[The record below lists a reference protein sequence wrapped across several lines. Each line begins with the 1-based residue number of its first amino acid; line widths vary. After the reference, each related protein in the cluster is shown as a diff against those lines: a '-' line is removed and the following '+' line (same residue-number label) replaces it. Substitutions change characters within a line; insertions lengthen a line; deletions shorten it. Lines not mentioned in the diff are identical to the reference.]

1 RVGLGVV
8 GAGYPAAAAAGAPAF
23 VAPGLHGFV
32 GAGDGEELPHLLAGL
47 GIDAEDRPAAGP
59 LATLAADD
67 HLVLDEQ
74 RRAREADRELLGID
88 QLGVPGRRAGLHV
101 ERDQPAVD
109 RADVEIAVAHRHP
122 AVVGRVGLTGDQI
135 LVELGRIGPLDL
147 SGGAVQG
154 VNLAV
159 GAGVV
164 KHAIDGERHRLDAAR
179 GAAGLV
185 DEGHLE
191 PADVLRVDLIERTV
205 VPAVEAAMIGQPVA
219 GI

>member
-1 RVGLGVV
+1 VVLLAVAIDGQEFADRAVEVPGIVRQLLMVELQFAGIRIQRDDRTGVEVVAGTRTARLPIGPALVVERRRVGGAPPDRVGLGVV

-88 QLGVPGRRAGLHV
+88 QLGVPGRRAG
-101 ERDQPAVD
+101 
-109 RADVEIAVAHRHP
+109 
-122 AVVGRVGLTGDQI
+122 
-135 LVELGRIGPLDL
+135 
-147 SGGAVQG
+147 
-154 VNLAV
+154 
-159 GAGVV
+159 
-164 KHAIDGERHRLDAAR
+164 
-179 GAAGLV
+179 
-185 DEGHLE
+185 
-191 PADVLRVDLIERTV
+191 
-205 VPAVEAAMIGQPVA
+205 
-219 GI
+219 